1 MSGGDNGVRP
11 INFVLEVAI
20 ARFIS
25 WGMALRNGESSFTE
39 IRAWVKKP
47 LLFLLALKS
56 TLYGS

>member
-25 WGMALRNGESSFTE
+25 WGVALRESSFTE

-47 LLFLLALKS
+47 LLFLLTLKS